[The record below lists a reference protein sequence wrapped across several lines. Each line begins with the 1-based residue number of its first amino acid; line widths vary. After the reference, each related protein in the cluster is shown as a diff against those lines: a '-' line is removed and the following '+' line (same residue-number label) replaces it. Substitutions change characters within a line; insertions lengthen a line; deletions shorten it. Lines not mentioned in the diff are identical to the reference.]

1 MQGISLCGFF
11 NMGDVSRGSLNGYNH
26 SSRDLLFNDLSSLF
40 STCQV
45 TYIEPCSEQ
54 GDESDVY
61 FIGLGEQNFCLKIF
75 KYKQND
81 EGMVINSNEVY
92 ATSLNEVY
100 TGELLKL
107 LGVDTANATL
117 LSGDLKT
124 QVFHILQK
132 SGLTDCSSIGDFLEQ
147 RPVLWMDR
155 VYVGGLECLVRQ
167 DGLSQGQLDEKKLRK
182 VVRAYLVSRLLATGD
197 GLGEK
202 YSKGG
207 DSCLMGFFN
216 QNSGNVLVDRDGNI
230 VLLDQKLGVGEGDS
244 CNLSHGDD
252 LSCSKEIRAKL
263 VLWWEDIIHELSKPD
278 INGSSG
284 DFQLNDTLQSAISSI
299 FNYHENIDVPVQDDN
314 YRNYQ
319 IQVIKAMQD
328 VLSEFK
334 QINYSE
340 FKQYLHASG
349 ISVDLKNHILS
360 IYKMLN
366 PSILDMKFLQ
376 MSLTSM
382 SCGCLCR

>member
-1 MQGISLCGFF
+1 MALGILVL
-11 NMGDVSRGSLNGYNH
+11 MY
-26 SSRDLLFNDLSSLF
+26 LSSLF

-45 TYIEPCSEQ
+45 TDIKLCSEQ
-54 GDESDVY
+54 GHESDVY

-81 EGMVINSNEVY
+81 KWWGINSDKVY

-124 QVFHILQK
+124 HVFHILQN
-132 SGLTDCSSIGDFLEQ
+132 SGLIDCSSIGGFLEQ

-155 VYVGGLECLVRQ
+155 VYAVGLECLVRQ

-197 GLGEK
+197 GIGEK

-230 VLLDQKLGVGEGDS
+230 VLLDQKLGWG
-244 CNLSHGDD
+244 
-252 LSCSKEIRAKL
+252 R
-263 VLWWEDIIHELSKPD
+263 
-278 INGSSG
+278 
-284 DFQLNDTLQSAISSI
+284 
-299 FNYHENIDVPVQDDN
+299 
-314 YRNYQ
+314 
-319 IQVIKAMQD
+319 
-328 VLSEFK
+328 
-334 QINYSE
+334 
-340 FKQYLHASG
+340 
-349 ISVDLKNHILS
+349 
-360 IYKMLN
+360 
-366 PSILDMKFLQ
+366 
-376 MSLTSM
+376 
-382 SCGCLCR
+382 